1 MMSELSFD
9 TSALDATPPAKSRRI
24 SIPAIAH
31 ADLSNPTPA
40 RPGFQLLE
48 LENVGLSEELAH
60 TEEEI
65 KRLEDENKSLRM
77 QLSSSACSSCRGSV
91 VAGEGEQKCS
101 AEVKSA
107 RRLLHRLATLIA
119 AQDPLTTPSEEGG
132 VGEESKSF
140 NLDQSLYLDPERSLI
155 SPTTLVLSTP
165 NKTQVARNINSDL
178 LDDVESVRSAWEESA
193 RKHSFVATEQKIA
206 LQNLTTTNE
215 HLASQL
221 SKKDSEWQ
229 AKLQAKEKQLSTVQ
243 EKLDQT
249 EFEQHLTQQAA
260 AKKSQARIEG
270 LELQIQGMQAQ
281 SKPDEHVL
289 QLQAQLTE
297 ANKQIESLQATP
309 IPLPTWTV
317 DDAEMQAL
325 RSQVTQSAERV
336 GELEAQLDSTRSELS
351 SARRQ
356 VEESGARVA
365 TLEVRLEQRDAKAA
379 DLQSI
384 FAELQAKK
392 DRLHSIQMHTSQ
404 ISGLEQVVVQ
414 QERIVDL
421 VNRSTQLAGEVG
433 VECKVYAQEMGVS
446 LAMLKSGMVVEKEV
460 QKEVQR
466 VDASTS
472 TDAIMVDESE
482 KEEKDEE
489 KEALI
494 KELEESEARV
504 LRRNEQIGSLQRQL
518 KNVEMD
524 LARTRTNRMLAEETV
539 ADLDDERSEHLS
551 LIKKLEGQIASSQ
564 SSAPTHTQVLE
575 TQTTEQEERVAE
587 LQSALTAAGS
597 RIADLTSELETLQAS
612 HTALQSQK
620 SQLESQISTLTSQ
633 VQKLEST
640 LSTTT
645 TQTAE
650 AESELTMLS
659 TNLRKA
665 QERLSSTTSQLDSVQ
680 LALAE
685 QRESSSLDSDRI
697 ECLETQL
704 SALKSEHDALLVSS
718 VADKATCSELNF
730 QIGAIQTELRTSTAK
745 LAELQAEQ
753 KSKSGVEAE
762 LEELKSKHAELEKA
776 SAERDAAIAARN
788 TEYWNLKEELAELQ
802 DQAERS
808 LPSPVI
814 TPQALAELQ
823 SRLTWQENALLKLK
837 SDLSAARSTEELLN
851 EQYSAAQKR
860 VRDLEDSLATQS
872 PAEDTGAKEMLKA
885 MEEEIKYLE
894 ERVGQL
900 EEELGRKAE
909 EVEEAD
915 SKILDALKESKKF
928 ATRYSKLSGKYEVLQ
943 KEKKQEELK
952 RVEVE
957 GQLARAKLQAKS
969 QVHGV
974 EVVRSNSRSTLAG
987 RKRAKPDSVEQDE
1000 GREAQEAAI
1009 TPSRTATGG
1018 VRVKAVFAPSPNAA
1032 NSGRTPSSF
1041 TPIRRTALSKSG
1053 SRSTTKHTPI
1063 VIATGLG
1070 LGTPCTTN
1078 INTSATQE
1086 EGGMVRSTSNPSEL
1100 IAARLLHSPGKPLLS
1115 DKTNTAKN
1123 SGSGTSRLSSKP
1135 ATVGGQVLVKPVT
1148 TLLPSEGERERR
1160 KEKEA
1165 GERKKISMPVLASAG
1180 AAGGAGGAGAADFL
1194 AKMKAQRA
1202 ART

>member
-119 AQDPLTTPSEEGG
+119 VQDPLTTPSEEEG

-140 NLDQSLYLDPERSLI
+140 NLDQSLYPDPERSLI

-206 LQNLTTTNE
+206 LQNLTTTNQ

-249 EFEQHLTQQAA
+249 EVEQHLTQQAA

-309 IPLPTWTV
+309 VPLPTWTV

-351 SARRQ
+351 FARRQ

-404 ISGLEQVVVQ
+404 ISGLERVVVQ

-421 VNRSTQLAGEVG
+421 VNRSTELAEEVG

-460 QKEVQR
+460 QR
-466 VDASTS
+466 VDASAS

-482 KEEKDEE
+482 KEEEDEE

-524 LARTRTNRMLAEETV
+524 LARTRTNRVLAEETV
-539 ADLDDERSEHLS
+539 ADLDAERLEHLS

-564 SSAPTHTQVLE
+564 SSAPTHTQVQE
-575 TQTTEQEERVAE
+575 TQTTEQGERVAE

-597 RIADLTSELETLQAS
+597 RIADPTSELETLQAS
-612 HTALQSQK
+612 HTVLQSQK

-645 TQTAE
+645 TQAAE
-650 AESELTMLS
+650 AESELTILS

-685 QRESSSLDSDRI
+685 QRESSSFDSERI

-704 SALKSEHDALLVSS
+704 SALQSEHDALLVSS
-718 VADKATCSELNF
+718 AADKATCSELHF
-730 QIGAIQTELRTSTAK
+730 QIGAIQTELCTSTAK

-753 KSKSGVEAE
+753 QSKAGVEAE
-762 LEELKSKHAELEKA
+762 LVELKSKHAELEKA

-814 TPQALAELQ
+814 TPQALAELH

-837 SDLSAARSTEELLN
+837 WDLSAARSTEEFLN
-851 EQYSAAQKR
+851 EQYSAAQRR
-860 VRDLEDSLATQS
+860 VKDLEDSLATQS
-872 PAEDTGAKEMLKA
+872 PAEDTGAKEKLKA

-957 GQLARAKLQAKS
+957 GQLARVKLQVKS

-987 RKRAKPDSVEQDE
+987 RKRAKPDSAEQDE

-1053 SRSTTKHTPI
+1053 SRSTTKPTPV

-1123 SGSGTSRLSSKP
+1123 GGSGTSRLSSKP
-1135 ATVGGQVLVKPVT
+1135 ATAGGQVLVKPVT

-1180 AAGGAGGAGAADFL
+1180 AAGGAGAGAADFL